1 MLDSRPDMPNSE
13 GALQQQAVQFLDSAR
28 DHGFQPPFYLVTVG
42 RNGTMVYGRFVI
54 SQDGV
59 GLIGNILAEH
69 SEPPGFQAPINLI
82 LVDSRGEV
90 MGATIRTRSNGPSLN

>member
-1 MLDSRPDMPNSE
+1 MLDSEPEQTLSAMLES
-13 GALQQQAVQFLDSAR
+13 ALGRGFL
-28 DHGFQPPFYLVTVG
+28 PPFHLVTVG
-42 RNGTMVYGRFVI
+42 SNGEMVYARYVPA
-54 SQDGV
+54 QDGA
-59 GLIGNILAEH
+59 GWISNILARH